1 MEVTHDMRVALKLQ
15 VTSACVRFLLMK
27 KKEDNYSVFER
38 SPCPVACTLDILG
51 DKWTLLIIRD
61 LFAGKKRY
69 GEFQDSPENIPS
81 NILANRLN
89 RLLEHQIIFKK
100 PYQNNPVR
108 YEYSLTEKGK
118 ELGIIL
124 KAMVAWGE
132 KNIAGSKAM
141 MGAGR
146 ITKT

>member
-1 MEVTHDMRVALKLQ
+1 
-15 VTSACVRFLLMK
+15 MK
-27 KKEDNYSVFER
+27 KQKVKHSEFER

-51 DKWTLLIIRD
+51 DKWTLLIVRD
-61 LFAGKKRY
+61 LFTGKKRY

-81 NILANRLN
+81 NILANRLG
-89 RLLEHQIIFKK
+89 RLFEHQIIIKK

-124 KAMVAWGE
+124 KAIIAWGE
-132 KNIAGSKAM
+132 KNIEGSKAM
-141 MGAGR
+141 MGGS
-146 ITKT
+146 